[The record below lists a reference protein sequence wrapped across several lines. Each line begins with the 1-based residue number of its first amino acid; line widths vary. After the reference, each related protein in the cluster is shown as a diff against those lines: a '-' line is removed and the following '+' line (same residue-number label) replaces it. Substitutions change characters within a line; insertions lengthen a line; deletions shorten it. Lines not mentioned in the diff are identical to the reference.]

1 MENPKNSK
9 KFIMIV
15 NCYPH
20 PFPVHDKEDYFL
32 LPCSVMKGKGFECEY
47 VTLRDQGKKFIE
59 NKFANDTAA
68 VEYTKGFKVTRFDT
82 MWELLSYVK
91 KSGAVVQC
99 NLRSFPPSSFA
110 AFLPNKKVMRSYT
123 YVMGSSLPIAL
134 FSSFVF
140 RRFDRVLAVTPYEAD
155 VYRKWRVPE
164 KKITLMPL
172 AVDCDYFGTRVAA
185 DGMREKYGIRP
196 KDKIIIALANVR
208 KNKRFDVLL
217 RALKVVL
224 KEIPEAKALIVGE
237 DMLHAQNLPSM
248 KEIASEL
255 GILDSVILA
264 GHNTDEGVRKL
275 YSISDVFVHPAEN
288 EYQGLVSYE
297 AAAMG
302 IPLCLSNI
310 GSHTTVFKE
319 HALYHDIEDY
329 GKLAENIVTS
339 IKNRS
344 SREDSIKFLREH
356 MKNWD
361 YPVIKKQLSE
371 MYDELLNE

>member
-1 MENPKNSK
+1 MEAPR

-32 LPCSVMKGKGFECEY
+32 LPCSVMKDKGFECEY
-47 VTLRDQGKKFIE
+47 VTLRNQGKNFIE

-68 VEYTKGFKVTRFDT
+68 VEYTKGFKVTRFDS
-82 MWELLSYVK
+82 MRKLLGYVK
-91 KSGAVVQC
+91 KSKAVVQC

-110 AFLPNKKVMRSYT
+110 AFLPNRKVMRSYT

-134 FSSFVF
+134 FSAFVF
-140 RRFDRVLAVTPYEAD
+140 RRFDRILAVTPYEAEI
-155 VYRKWRVPE
+155 YRKWKVPE
-164 KKITLMPL
+164 KKITLLPL
-172 AVDCDYFGTRVAA
+172 AVDCEYFGTRVPA
-185 DGMREKYGIRP
+185 DDMREKYGIKP
-196 KDKIIIALANVR
+196 NDKVIIALANVR

-224 KEIPEAKALIVGE
+224 NEIPEAKALIVGE

-248 KEIASEL
+248 KEIASGL

-264 GHNTDEGVRKL
+264 GHHTDEGVRKL

-310 GSHTTVFKE
+310 GSHTTVFRE
-319 HALYHDIEDY
+319 HALYHDVEDHEQ
-329 GKLAENIVTS
+329 LARNIIAT
-339 IKNRS
+339 IKHRDQ
-344 SREDSIKFLREH
+344 REESVRFLKQYMR
-356 MKNWD
+356 NWD
-361 YPVIKKQLSE
+361 YPVMFKRMGEL
-371 MYDELLNE
+371 YDEILNE